1 MNTTTSFAAKLAAFH
16 AANAAI
22 AAKTKYA
29 KYRVHRVEASGD
41 TVVIS
46 EVSFPND
53 VRNANFFG
61 VCFYDAATDTFRGT
75 TEVNGWFVDSAEN
88 INVKGTRF
96 LLERVV

>member
-1 MNTTTSFAAKLAAFH
+1 MNSTASFAARVAAFH

-29 KYRVHRVEASGD
+29 KYRVYRVEASDNAVG
-41 TVVIS
+41 IS

-53 VRNANFFG
+53 VRNANFGG

-75 TEVNGWFVDSAEN
+75 TEVNG
-88 INVKGTRF
+88 F

>member
-1 MNTTTSFAAKLAAFH
+1 MNTTASFAARVAAFH

-29 KYRVHRVEASGD
+29 KYRVYRVEASGGA
-41 TVVIS
+41 VGIS

-53 VRNANFFG
+53 VRNANFGG

-75 TEVNGWFVDSAEN
+75 TEVNG
-88 INVKGTRF
+88 F

>member
-1 MNTTTSFAAKLAAFH
+1 MNSTASFAARVAAFH

-29 KYRVHRVEASGD
+29 DYRVYRIDANGVTLDVG
-41 TVVIS
+41 IS

-53 VRNANFFG
+53 VRNANFGG

-75 TEVNGWFVDSAEN
+75 TEVNG
-88 INVKGTRF
+88 F

>member
-1 MNTTTSFAAKLAAFH
+1 MNTTASFADRVAAFH

-29 KYRVHRVEASGD
+29 KYRVYRVEASGD
-41 TVVIS
+41 AVGIG

-75 TEVNGWFVDSAEN
+75 TEVNG
-88 INVKGTRF
+88 F

>member
-1 MNTTTSFAAKLAAFH
+1 MNSTASFAARVAAFH

-29 KYRVHRVEASGD
+29 DYRVYRIDANGVTLDVG
-41 TVVIS
+41 IS

-53 VRNANFFG
+53 VRNANFGG

-75 TEVNGWFVDSAEN
+75 TEVNG
-88 INVKGTRF
+88 F
-96 LLERVV
+96 LLERVA

>member
-1 MNTTTSFAAKLAAFH
+1 MNSTASFADRVAAFH
-16 AANAAI
+16 AANAAV

-29 KYRVHRVEASGD
+29 DYRVYRIDANGAVIDAVG
-41 TVVIS
+41 IS

-75 TEVNGWFVDSAEN
+75 TEVNG
-88 INVKGTRF
+88 F

>member
-1 MNTTTSFAAKLAAFH
+1 MNSTASFAARVAAFH

-29 KYRVHRVEASGD
+29 KYRVYRIDANGVTLDVG
-41 TVVIS
+41 IS

-53 VRNANFFG
+53 VRNANFGG

-75 TEVNGWFVDSAEN
+75 TEVNG
-88 INVKGTRF
+88 F